1 MQLRSDIVSTIIFFI
16 LTAIIA
22 IILFQLSIY
31 SYLLFHA
38 VIELFAIVIAF
49 TVFVIGWNSK
59 DDNNFYMFLG
69 IAYLFIAGIDLL
81 HTLSYYGTGI
91 FPGYDADLPTQLW
104 ILGRYVEAGSL
115 LIAPFIYKVR
125 RKIRKEYLVLGFF
138 VIVGLL
144 VSSIFTFLF
153 PKCFIMGEG
162 LTLFKITSEFVIS
175 GILLI
180 AAFSYYLT
188 RENFDSTSL
197 KWFIAAIAFTIAAE
211 MSFTLYSHPY
221 GLENLIGHYFRF
233 ISYYMIYKAIIEA
246 TLIRPYDVMFRSLK
260 TSELSLIE
268 TNEFLKLT
276 TKIVRHDIRNELTKI
291 TLAIE
296 LYQRSKSDDS
306 LLEQVLESISQCTM
320 LIESARQM
328 SLAHDGMIELHPVN
342 VREILHQAISDSK
355 LKISLEGDE
364 SVIADT
370 GLLSVF
376 RNIIMN
382 AEKHSSSDRLD
393 ISVSS
398 TEHTVE
404 IRFSDFGSGI
414 PAEIKENIFEEGFAA
429 GPEAGSGI
437 GLFIAKKLIR
447 SYKGT
452 ISVES
457 NQPKGTTFVVSLP
470 STRSS

>member
-1 MQLRSDIVSTIIFFI
+1 LSSRIELVNTTVFFV
-16 LTAIIA
+16 LTAIIT

-31 SYLLFHA
+31 SYLLFHSL
-38 VIELFAIVIAF
+38 IELFAIIIACA
-49 TVFVIGWNSK
+49 VFVIGWNSK

-69 IAYLFIAGIDLL
+69 IAYLFIAGVDIL

-104 ILGRYVEAGSL
+104 ILGRYIEAISL
-115 LIAPFIYKVR
+115 LIAPFIYKIK
-125 RKIRKEYLVLGFF
+125 RKIRKEYLVLGYL

-144 VSSIFTFLF
+144 VTSIFTLVF
-153 PKCFIMGEG
+153 PQCFIMGEG

-175 GILLI
+175 G
-180 AAFSYYLT
+180 
-188 RENFDSTSL
+188 

-221 GLENLIGHYFRF
+221 GLENMIGHYFRF

-260 TSELSLIE
+260 ISEQSLIE
-268 TNEFLKLT
+268 TNEYLQLT
-276 TKIVRHDIRNELTKI
+276 TKIVRHDIRNELSKI

-296 LYQRSKSDDS
+296 LYQQSKKDDS
-306 LLEQVLESISQCTM
+306 LLEQVLESISRCTI

-328 SLAHDGMIELHPVN
+328 SLAHEGRIELNPVN
-342 VREILHQAISDSK
+342 IGEILQQAISDSK
-355 LKISLEGDE
+355 LKISLEGDA
-364 SVIADT
+364 SVIAGT
-370 GLLSVF
+370 GLISVF

-382 AEKHSSSDRLD
+382 AENHSSSDRLD
-393 ISVSS
+393 IYVSS
-398 TEHTVE
+398 TKDTVE

-414 PAEIKENIFEEGFAA
+414 PEEIREKIFEEGFTA
-429 GPEAGSGI
+429 GPKAGSGI
-437 GLFIAKKLIR
+437 GLFIAKKLIE
-447 SYKGT
+447 SYNGT

-457 NQPKGTTFVVSLP
+457 NLPKGTTFVVSLA
-470 STRSS
+470 STRTS

>member
-1 MQLRSDIVSTIIFFI
+1 LSSSSDLVNTTVFFV
-16 LTAIIA
+16 LTAIIT

-31 SYLLFHA
+31 SYLLFHSL
-38 VIELFAIVIAF
+38 IELFAIVIACA
-49 TVFVIGWNSK
+49 VFVIGWNSK

-69 IAYLFIAGIDLL
+69 IAYLFIAGVDIL

-104 ILGRYVEAGSL
+104 ILGRYIEAISL
-115 LIAPFIYKVR
+115 LIAPFIYKIK
-125 RKIRKEYLVLGFF
+125 RKIRKEYLVLSYL

-144 VSSIFTFLF
+144 LTSIFTLVF
-153 PKCFIMGEG
+153 PQCFIMGEG

-180 AAFSYYLT
+180 AALSYYLT
-188 RENFDSTSL
+188 RNNFDSTSL

-221 GLENLIGHYFRF
+221 GLENMIGHYFRF

-260 TSELSLIE
+260 ISEQSLIE
-268 TNEFLKLT
+268 TNEYLQLT
-276 TKIVRHDIRNELTKI
+276 TKIVRHDIRNELSKI

-296 LYQRSKSDDS
+296 LYQQSKKDDS
-306 LLEQVLESISQCTM
+306 LLEQVLESISRCTI
-320 LIESARQM
+320 LIESTRQM
-328 SLAHDGMIELHPVN
+328 SLAHEGRIELNPVN
-342 VREILHQAISDSK
+342 IGEILQQAISDSK
-355 LKISLEGDE
+355 LKISIEGDA
-364 SVIADT
+364 SVIAGT

-382 AEKHSSSDRLD
+382 AENHSSSDRLD
-393 ISVSS
+393 IYVSS
-398 TEHTVE
+398 TKDTVE

-414 PAEIKENIFEEGFAA
+414 PEEIREKIFEEGFTA
-429 GPEAGSGI
+429 GPKAGSGI
-437 GLFIAKKLIR
+437 GLFIAKKLIE
-447 SYKGT
+447 SYNGT

-457 NQPKGTTFVVSLP
+457 NLPKGTTFVVSLA
-470 STRSS
+470 SARTS